1 MIRKYHELLIFF
13 YFLPTAIYLYFIVA
27 VGDFFYIIGF
37 FLWACYYLEK
47 SLSFIVISIIMTA
60 LFILF
65 RAGSMASVLF

>member
-47 SLSFIVISIIMTA
+47 SLSFIVISIIMT
-60 LFILF
+60 LTLIFNVN
-65 RAGSMASVLF
+65 GSIASL